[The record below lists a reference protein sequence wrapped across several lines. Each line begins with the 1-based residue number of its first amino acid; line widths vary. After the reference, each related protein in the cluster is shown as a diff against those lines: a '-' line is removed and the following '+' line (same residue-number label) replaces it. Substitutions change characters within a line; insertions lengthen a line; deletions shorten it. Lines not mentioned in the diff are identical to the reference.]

1 MVIRLLALNYHTF
14 PLLSICGELT
24 SVHTTLRDLCVLTAI
39 TAPLRM
45 ASPFIP
51 DTLMVLSQY
60 MAPFMPRNMT
70 AMVRGQRERER
81 ERESAQILGLL

>member
-1 MVIRLLALNYHTF
+1 MQMVAIRLLVLNHQTF

-24 SVHTTLRDLCVLTAI
+24 SVHTTLCDLCVLTAI

-51 DTLMVLSQY
+51 DVLIVSCHSTCIWHLY
-60 MAPFMPRNMT
+60 DKTR
-70 AMVRGQRERER
+70 
-81 ERESAQILGLL
+81 